1 MQKNEI
7 ITIKIE
13 SYGAFGEGVA
23 HADGSV
29 IFIPY
34 AMQGEVVRAQVLA
47 VKKGVV
53 YAKLI
58 SVIEKS
64 SHRREPF
71 CSHFAK
77 CGGCDIQHV
86 DYDTQL
92 EIKKEQ
98 VAGCIKRIAKI
109 DDFSIKVNPSNR
121 EQGSRN
127 KLTMP
132 FGLDSGK
139 ATLGFYSERSHRV
152 VPVSCCPLG
161 TKVDLIIKIFTDW
174 ANKYNLSVYNEE
186 SGIGL
191 LRAISV
197 RNYGEKYM
205 FTLVASKEKV
215 PRLEDLVETLNQE
228 FDEPVVYLNVN
239 SKKTN
244 VVLGDKNIHLS
255 GAKKLKGEA
264 LGVRFELSPFS
275 FAQVNDFVRDALYQK
290 VLSFVDEGDVVID
303 AYSGA
308 GLMSV
313 LLAKKAKMVYGA
325 EIIPDA
331 VKDANYCAEQNG
343 VKDKVVN
350 KTGDCAK
357 LVPEI
362 VKEIDK
368 NSDLTVVLDP
378 PRKGCDQTV
387 LESVMSAKPK
397 KIIYVSCNPAT
408 LARDLLILK
417 EKYDLKSVELF
428 DMFPNTK
435 HVETLVCLSR
445 KNLTDISA

>member
-1 MQKNEI
+1 MQKNEEI
-7 ITIKIE
+7 IIKIE

-23 HADGSV
+23 HVDGSV

-34 AMQGEVVRAQVLA
+34 AMQGEVVKAQILS
-47 VKKGVV
+47 VKKGIA
-53 YAKLI
+53 YAKVLH
-58 SVIEKS
+58 VLEKS
-64 SHRREPF
+64 GQRRIPF
-71 CSHFAK
+71 CPHFGK
-77 CGGCDIQHV
+77 CGGCDMQHV
-86 DYDTQL
+86 EYDSQL

-109 DDFSIKVNPSNR
+109 DDFSIKVNGSKY
-121 EQGSRN
+121 EEGSRN

-132 FGLDSGK
+132 FGLSDGK
-139 ATLGFYSERSHRV
+139 VVLGFFSERSHRV
-152 VPVSCCPLG
+152 VPVKVCPLG
-161 TKVDLIIKIFTDW
+161 NKVESIIEIFTTW
-174 ANKYNLSVYNEE
+174 ANKNKLTVYNEE
-186 SGIGL
+186 SGAGL
-191 LRAISV
+191 LRSISV

-205 FTLVASKEKV
+205 FTLVTSKEKV
-215 PRLEDLVETLNQE
+215 PYLENLVTKLNQE
-228 FDEPVVYLNVN
+228 FDEPVIYLNVN

-275 FAQVNDFVRDALYQK
+275 FAQVNDFVRDELYQK
-290 VLSFVDEGDVVID
+290 VLSFVDDGDIVID

-313 LLAKKAKMVYGA
+313 LLSKKAKVVYGA

-343 VKDKVVN
+343 AKEKVIN

-368 NSDLTVVLDP
+368 NTELTVVLDP

-387 LESVMSAKPK
+387 LESVMSANPK

-408 LARDLLILK
+408 LARDLTVLK
-417 EKYDLKSVELF
+417 EKYDLKSVDLF

-435 HVETLVCLSR
+435 HVETLVCLEKR
-445 KNLTDISA
+445 N